1 MLHLERCAGL
11 ALAQGEPHF
20 MTFKVLLASLEGQD
34 FFHLLDDIPG
44 FEINRC
50 AAGEAAKHSTEIDI
64 LFGHPSADLLPVAPK
79 LKWIQSSSAGVEFVA
94 RIPELVA
101 SDVILTN
108 TRGAHGPSIGEHTMA
123 LLLAMTRHIP
133 ESLEQQ
139 RRKHWERGRFYRTA
153 REVNGLT
160 MGIVGFGAIG
170 KGIAQRAQ
178 AFEMNIL
185 AVDAMAVDGTPFV
198 DEVWPVS
205 QLDELMTVSDVVV
218 VAAPLTVESRRLID
232 AGMLARMKDDA
243 YLIVVSRGGIVDEAA
258 LIKMLVNGKLAGVA
272 LDVVEQEPLPA
283 DSPLWDCPRLIL
295 TPHLAGASAPK
306 ERRVVEIF
314 RENLIRYQNG
324 DPLLNVVDK
333 AKGY

>member
-1 MLHLERCAGL
+1 
-11 ALAQGEPHF
+11 
-20 MTFKVLLASLEGQD
+20 MTLKVLLASAEGEN
-34 FFHLLDDIPG
+34 FFHLLDDVDGIEISRCPG
-44 FEINRC
+44 SEVTQH
-50 AAGEAAKHSTEIDI
+50 AADIDI
-64 LFGHPSADLLPVAPK
+64 LFGHPAVDLLSVAPK

-101 SDVILTN
+101 SDIILTN

-133 ESLEQQ
+133 ESIEQQ
-139 RRKHWERGRFYRTA
+139 NRKHWERGTLYKTA

-170 KGIAQRAQ
+170 RGIAQRAL
-178 AFEMNIL
+178 AFEMNVMAI
-185 AVDAMAVDGTPFV
+185 DAFPVDGLPLV
-198 DEVWPVS
+198 DEVWPISRLEEFLALV
-205 QLDELMTVSDVVV
+205 DVVV
-218 VAAPLTVESRRLID
+218 VAAPLTVETRHLIG
-232 AGMLARMKDDA
+232 AEQLALMKPDA

-258 LIKMLVNGKLAGVA
+258 LAETLNRGKLAGVA

-283 DSPLWDCPRLIL
+283 DSPLWDLPRFIL

-314 RENLIRYQNG
+314 RDNLIRYQNG
-324 DPLLNVVDK
+324 DPLVNVVDK
-333 AKGY
+333 AKGF

>member
-1 MLHLERCAGL
+1 
-11 ALAQGEPHF
+11 
-20 MTFKVLLASLEGQD
+20 
-34 FFHLLDDIPG
+34 
-44 FEINRC
+44 
-50 AAGEAAKHSTEIDI
+50 
-64 LFGHPSADLLPVAPK
+64 
-79 LKWIQSSSAGVEFVA
+79 
-94 RIPELVA
+94 
-101 SDVILTN
+101 
-108 TRGAHGPSIGEHTMA
+108 
-123 LLLAMTRHIP
+123 
-133 ESLEQQ
+133 
-139 RRKHWERGRFYRTA
+139 
-153 REVNGLT
+153 
-160 MGIVGFGAIG
+160 
-170 KGIAQRAQ
+170 
-178 AFEMNIL
+178 MNIL

-258 LIKMLVNGKLAGVA
+258 LIETLVNGKLAGVA